1 MIKDSKDFKA
11 EENSNVDER
20 FYIIPNGNNEYDT
33 ISNYDGNI
41 PDEGIKEEATIKK
54 NNPIKDLEVNDIE
67 FNNKTIGKKINMPG
81 QSEESEEKIFSL
93 DNIILHTFTSEE
105 KAQDLQKKNK
115 INFQRLYFKEYN
127 SKFKQFIT
135 EYANNLLRKHLLCGK
150 IQKPRV
156 SLLKFNPKKKKKD
169 KNKFLS
175 FTMKKMFCFHK
186 RKNKKIIKRILS
198 FIKKFDCNKK
208 YEYIKSFLSLKIGD
222 AIQKFEE
229 SEKFKEFISDTKI
242 ISLDKEIKL
251 QAGFSILEK
260 NAYEKMIKIQ
270 CGV

>member
-1 MIKDSKDFKA
+1 MSKDFNDFIAK
-11 EENSNVDER
+11 ENASVDMR
-20 FYIIPNGNNEYDT
+20 FFIIPNGNNEYDT
-33 ISNYDGNI
+33 FSDCIKNI
-41 PDEGIKEEATIKK
+41 PDESIKEEASTIKH
-54 NNPIKDLEVNDIE
+54 NPIKDLEMSDIE
-67 FNNKTIGKKINMPG
+67 FNNKAMGKKMNTAD
-81 QSEESEEKIFSL
+81 QNEESEEKIFSL
-93 DNIILHTFTSEE
+93 DKNILYTFTSEE

-260 NAYEKMIKIQ
+260 NAYEKMIKMQ